1 MHGFLASVRYSF
13 RLLLKSPGFT
23 TTAILILGFGI
34 GANTAI
40 FSLIDTVLLRS
51 LPYPQPDRLI
61 TVTLAASPT
70 APANDAPFDYPD
82 FLDYCRA
89 QHSFASLALEVL
101 DSIALSAGGRTEQ
114 VRVAFDTAS
123 AFQAYGLPFILG
135 RPFTAEED
143 QRGGPLVV
151 VLTEP
156 FWRERL
162 NADPNILGKDIV
174 LNGASFQV
182 IGVIKA
188 LDTELREPPKI
199 LVPLNTANAVAN
211 WDTSWGRDNRFL
223 PCFGRLKD
231 GVTVAQAQADL
242 KLIADNLAARY
253 PEDKGWGVRLEN
265 AQHAE
270 VSDYASTLWVLGAAA
285 AFLLLLS
292 STNVAT
298 LLVAR
303 ASDRQRDLSIRAA
316 IGASR
321 FRLIVHLTLES
332 ALLSFVSGLIGI
344 PIALA
349 AIDLIKRISPQDL
362 VRISDLSLSPQ
373 ALLFCAGAISM
384 TALLSGLFP
393 AIISSKT
400 DLAAALRSAGSRNRT
415 AGPQR
420 SRTQSVMMIGQVT
433 LACVLLIGSGLLVR
447 SFEAAQNMPLG
458 FNPQN
463 LLAAEITLGNTK
475 YKDQSQAD
483 AFFKALQEKVSRVPG
498 VTAAALS
505 DDPPF
510 VNSEDGVFSP
520 FVLPSQT
527 QVVPGREPTFNLQ
540 NISPG
545 YFHALE
551 APIVQG
557 RDFNDGDT
565 RNTQGVMIVNRA
577 LADTFF
583 RGQSAIGKQ
592 IEMPYSYMSQ
602 KRYTIVGV
610 VQDMRHGGPN
620 QSRKFAGYFLCY
632 QQPTHYQIL
641 LVRSTGDPS
650 GLLPALQQAVASIDP
665 EVPLARV
672 DNFTNFI
679 SQRFSTR
686 SLATL
691 VVSIFS
697 GTALLLAAVGLYG
710 VLAYSVARRTS
721 EIAMRIAVGASR
733 RDIVNIVL
741 KRAFKIVWIGVLAGL
756 LTALLLT
763 RFLGNLLCGVGSDD
777 PITIAVSILVL
788 SLAALVACL
797 LPALRAIRINPVTAL
812 RE

>member
-1 MHGFLASVRYSF
+1 MRGFLASVRYSL

-23 TTAILILGFGI
+23 ITAVLILGFGI

-51 LPYPQPDRLI
+51 LPYPEPDRLV
-61 TVTLAASPT
+61 TVNPT
-70 APANDAPFDYPD
+70 ASAKNAPFDYPD

-89 QHSFASLALEVL
+89 QHSFVSLALEVL
-101 DSIALSAGGRTEQ
+101 NPIALSAEGRTEQ
-114 VRVAFDTAS
+114 VMGAFDTAS
-123 AFQAYGLPFILG
+123 VFQAYGLPFILG

-143 QRGGPLVV
+143 QRGGALVA

-156 FWRERL
+156 FWRNRF
-162 NADPNILGKDIV
+162 NADPKILGKNIV
-174 LNGASFQV
+174 LNGVGFQV

-199 LVPLNTANAVAN
+199 LVPLNTARAIAN
-211 WDTSWGRDNRFL
+211 WDASWGRDDRFL

-231 GVTVAQAQADL
+231 GVTVTQAQADL
-242 KLIADNLAARY
+242 KIIADNLAARY

-265 AQHAE
+265 AQQAE

-298 LLVAR
+298 LIVAR
-303 ASDRQRDLSIRAA
+303 ASDRQRDLTIRAA

-321 FRLIVHLTLES
+321 CRLIGHLILES
-332 ALLSFVSGLIGI
+332 ALLSLVGGIIGI

-349 AIDLIKRISPQDL
+349 AIELIKRISPPDL
-362 VRISDLSLSPQ
+362 VRISDLSLSSQ
-373 ALLFCAGAISM
+373 ALLFCVGAISL

-400 DLAAALRSAGSRNRT
+400 DPAAALRRAGSRNRT
-415 AGPQR
+415 AGPQHR
-420 SRTQSVMMIGQVT
+420 RTQSVMMMGQVA

-447 SFEAAQNMPLG
+447 SFEAAQNITLG
-458 FNPQN
+458 FNPQKV
-463 LLAAEITLGNTK
+463 LAAEITLGNTK
-475 YKDQSQAD
+475 YKQQSQAD
-483 AFFKALQEKVSRVPG
+483 AFFKALLEKVSRVPG

-510 VNSEDGVFSP
+510 INFEDGVFSP
-520 FVLPSQT
+520 FVVPSQT
-527 QVVPGREPTFNLQ
+527 PVEPGHEPTFNLQ

-545 YFHALE
+545 YFHTLE
-551 APIVQG
+551 APIIQG

-583 RGQSAIGKQ
+583 PGQSAIGKQ

-602 KRYTIVGV
+602 TRYTIVGV

-632 QQPTHYQIL
+632 QQFTHYEIL
-641 LVRSTGDPS
+641 FVRSVGDPS
-650 GLLPALQQAVASIDP
+650 GLLPALRQAVASIDP

-679 SQRFSTR
+679 SKRFSTR
-686 SLATL
+686 SLAAL
-691 VVSIFS
+691 LVSIFS

-710 VLAYSVARRTS
+710 VLAYSVTRQTP
-721 EIAMRIAVGASR
+721 EIGVRIAIGALR
-733 RDIVNIVL
+733 HHIVKLVL
-741 KRAFKIVWIGVLAGL
+741 KQGGKTIGIGVVAGL
-756 LTALLLT
+756 LASLVLT
-763 RFLGNLLCGVGSDD
+763 RFLGDLLYGVGGND
-777 PITIAVSILVL
+777 PITIAASVVVL
-788 SLAALVACL
+788 SFAALIACL

>member
-1 MHGFLASVRYSF
+1 MPSFLHSLRYTI

-23 TTAILILGFGI
+23 FTAVLVLGFGI

-40 FSLIDTVLLRS
+40 FSLIDTVLLRP
-51 LPYPQPDRLI
+51 LPYPEPDRLV
-61 TVTLAASPT
+61 TVILKT
-70 APANDAPFDYPD
+70 PANDAPFDYPD

-89 QHSFASLALEVL
+89 QQSLVSLALEHL
-101 DSIALSAGGRTEQ
+101 DPIALSAGGRTEQ
-114 VRVAFDTAS
+114 VKVAFDTAS

-143 QRGGPLVV
+143 QPGGPLVA

-156 FWRERL
+156 FWRNRF
-162 NADPNILGKDIV
+162 NADPNILGKNIV
-174 LNGASFQV
+174 LNGVGFQV
-182 IGVIKA
+182 IGVIKGVDA
-188 LDTELREPPKI
+188 EFKEPPKI
-199 LVPLNTANAVAN
+199 LVPLNTADAIAS
-211 WDTSWGRDNRFL
+211 WDVWRNRDTRFL
-223 PCFGRLKD
+223 SCFGRLKD

-242 KLIADNLAARY
+242 KIIADNLAARY
-253 PEDKGWGVRLEN
+253 PEDNGRGVRLEN
-265 AQHAE
+265 YQQAE
-270 VSDYASTLWVLGAAA
+270 VSDYVSTLWVLGAAA
-285 AFLLLLS
+285 TFLLLLS

-298 LLVAR
+298 LVVAR
-303 ASDRQRDLSIRAA
+303 ASDRQRHLTIRAA

-321 FRLIVHLTLES
+321 FSLIGHLMLES
-332 ALLSFVSGLIGI
+332 AFLSLVGGLIGI

-349 AIDLIKRISPQDL
+349 AIESIKQISPPDL
-362 VRISDLSLSPQ
+362 VRVSDLSLSPQ
-373 ALLFCAGAISM
+373 ALLFCAGAISL
-384 TALLSGLFP
+384 TAVLSGLLP

-420 SRTQSVMMIGQVT
+420 SRTQSVMMMGQVA

-463 LLAAEITLGNTK
+463 VIAAEITLGNTK
-475 YKDQSQAD
+475 YKEQSQAD
-483 AFFKALQEKVSRVPG
+483 DFFKALLEKVSRVPG

-510 VNSEDGVFSP
+510 INFEGGVWSP
-520 FVLPSQT
+520 FVLPSKT
-527 QVVPGREPTFNLQ
+527 QVEPGREPTFNLQ

-583 RGQSAIGKQ
+583 PGQSAIGKQ
-592 IEMPYSYMSQ
+592 IEMPYSYITQ

-620 QSRKFAGYFLCY
+620 QSPKFAGYFLCY
-632 QQPTHYQIL
+632 QQLTHYQIL
-641 LVRSTGDPS
+641 LVRSAGDPS
-650 GLLPALQQAVASIDP
+650 GLLPASRQAVASIDP

-672 DNFTNFI
+672 DNFTSFI

-686 SLATL
+686 SLAAL
-691 VVSIFS
+691 LVSIFS

-710 VLAYSVARRTS
+710 VLAYSVSRQTAQ
-721 EIAMRIAVGASR
+721 IGMRIAVGASR

-741 KRAFKIVWIGVLAGL
+741 KQGFKIVWRGVLAGL
-756 LTALLLT
+756 LLASVLSQ
-763 RFLGNLLCGVGSDD
+763 FLGSLLYGVTGTD
-777 PITIAVSILVL
+777 PITIGLSIFVL
-788 SLAALVACL
+788 SFAALVACL
-797 LPALRAIRINPVTAL
+797 LPALRATRINPITAL

>member
-1 MHGFLASVRYSF
+1 MQGFLASVRYGL

-23 TTAILILGFGI
+23 VTAVLVLGFGI

-51 LPYPQPDRLI
+51 LPYPEPDRLATAI
-61 TVTLAASPT
+61 LT
-70 APANDAPFDYPD
+70 APANDSRFDYPD

-89 QHSFASLALEVL
+89 QHSFVSLALEHL
-101 DSIALSAGGRTEQ
+101 DPIALSAGGRTEQ

-123 AFQAYGLPFILG
+123 AFQVYGLPFILG

-143 QRGGPLVV
+143 QPGGPLVA

-156 FWRERL
+156 FWRNRF
-162 NADPNILGKDIV
+162 NADPNILGKNIV
-174 LNGASFQV
+174 LNGAAFQV

-199 LVPLNTANAVAN
+199 LVPLNTADVIAG
-211 WDTSWGRDNRFL
+211 WDKWRARDLGFL
-223 PCFGRLKD
+223 SCFGRLKD
-231 GVTVAQAQADL
+231 GVTVAQAQEDL
-242 KLIADNLAARY
+242 KIIADNLAARY
-253 PEDKGWGVRLEN
+253 PEDNGRGVRLEN
-265 AQHAE
+265 YQQAK

-285 AFLLLLS
+285 TLLLLLS

-298 LLVAR
+298 LVVAR
-303 ASDRQRDLSIRAA
+303 ASDRQQDLTIRAA

-321 FRLIVHLTLES
+321 FRLIGHLILES
-332 ALLSFVSGLIGI
+332 ALLSLAGGLIGI

-349 AIDLIKRISPQDL
+349 AIELIKQISPPDL
-362 VRISDLSLSPQ
+362 VRVSDLSLSPQ
-373 ALLFCAGAISM
+373 ALLFCAGAISL
-384 TALLSGLFP
+384 TAVLSGLLP

-420 SRTQSVMMIGQVT
+420 SRTQSAMMMGQVA

-463 LLAAEITLGNTK
+463 VLAAEITLGNTK
-475 YKDQSQAD
+475 YREQSQAD
-483 AFFKALQEKVSRVPG
+483 AFFKALLEKVSRVPG
-498 VTAAALS
+498 VKAAALS

-510 VNSEDGVFSP
+510 INFEGGVWSP
-520 FVLPSQT
+520 FVIPSQA
-527 QVVPGREPTFNLQ
+527 QVEPGREPTFNLQ

-545 YFHALE
+545 YFHTLE
-551 APIVQG
+551 TPIVQG
-557 RDFNDGDT
+557 RDFNEVDT
-565 RNTQGVMIVNRA
+565 RDAQGVMIVNRA

-583 RGQSAIGKQ
+583 PGQSAIGKQ
-592 IEMPYSYMSQ
+592 IEMPYPYMSQ

-610 VQDMRHGGPN
+610 VQNMRHGGPYH
-620 QSRKFAGYFLCY
+620 SPKFAGYFLCY
-632 QQPTHYQIL
+632 QQFTHYEIL
-641 LVRSTGDPS
+641 FVRSAGDPS
-650 GLLPALQQAVASIDP
+650 RLLPALRQAVASIDP

-686 SLATL
+686 SLAAL
-691 VVSIFS
+691 LVSIFS

-710 VLAYSVARRTS
+710 VLAYSVARQTPQ
-721 EIAMRIAVGASR
+721 IGMRIAVGASR

-741 KRAFKIVWIGVLAGL
+741 KQGFKVVGIGAVAGVLIASVL
-756 LTALLLT
+756 SQ
-763 RFLGNLLCGVGSDD
+763 FLGSLLYGVIGTD

-788 SLAALVACL
+788 SFAALVACL
-797 LPALRAIRINPVTAL
+797 LPALRAVRINPVTAL

>member
-1 MHGFLASVRYSF
+1 MHGFLASVRYSL

-23 TTAILILGFGI
+23 LTAVLVLGFGI

-51 LPYPQPDRLI
+51 LPYPEPDRLA
-61 TVTLAASPT
+61 TVILT

-82 FLDYCRA
+82 FLDYCRS
-89 QHSFASLALEVL
+89 QHSFISLALEHL
-101 DSIALSAGGRTEQ
+101 DPIALSAGNRTEQ

-143 QRGGPLVV
+143 QPGGPLVA

-156 FWRERL
+156 FWRNRF
-162 NADPNILGKDIV
+162 NADPNILGKNIV
-174 LNGASFQV
+174 LNGAPFQV

-188 LDTELREPPKI
+188 LDSELREPPKI
-199 LVPLNTANAVAN
+199 LVPLNTADVIAG
-211 WDTSWGRDNRFL
+211 WETWRGRDVRFL
-223 PCFGRLKD
+223 SCFGRLKD

-242 KLIADNLAARY
+242 KIIADNLAARY
-253 PEDKGWGVRLEN
+253 PEDNGRGVRLEN
-265 AQHAE
+265 YQQAE

-285 AFLLLLS
+285 TFLLLLS

-298 LLVAR
+298 LVVAR
-303 ASDRQRDLSIRAA
+303 ASDRQRDLTIRAA

-321 FRLIVHLTLES
+321 FRLIGHLILES
-332 ALLSFVSGLIGI
+332 AFLSLVGGLIGI

-349 AIDLIKRISPQDL
+349 AIELIKQISPPDL
-362 VRISDLSLSPQ
+362 VRVSDLSLSPQ
-373 ALLFCAGAISM
+373 ALLFCAGAISL
-384 TALLSGLFP
+384 TAVLSGLFP

-420 SRTQSVMMIGQVT
+420 SRTQSVMMMGQVA

-463 LLAAEITLGNTK
+463 VLAAEITLGNTK
-475 YKDQSQAD
+475 YKEQSQAD
-483 AFFKALQEKVSRVPG
+483 AFFKALLEKVSRVPG

-510 VNSEDGVFSP
+510 INFEDGVWSP

-527 QVVPGREPTFNLQ
+527 QVEPGREPTFNLQ

-583 RGQSAIGKQ
+583 PGQSAIGKQ
-592 IEMPYSYMSQ
+592 IEMPYAYMSQ
-602 KRYTIVGV
+602 TRYTIVGV
-610 VQDMRHGGPN
+610 VQDMRHGGPDH
-620 QSRKFAGYFLCY
+620 SPKFAGYFLCY
-632 QQPTHYQIL
+632 QQLTRYQIL
-641 LVRSTGDPS
+641 LVRSAGDPS
-650 GLLPALQQAVASIDP
+650 GLLPALRQAVASIDP

-686 SLATL
+686 RLAAL
-691 VVSIFS
+691 LVSIFS

-710 VLAYSVARRTS
+710 VLAYSVTRQTP
-721 EIAMRIAVGASR
+721 EIGVRIAVGALR
-733 RDIVNIVL
+733 GHIVNIVL
-741 KRAFKIVWIGVLAGL
+741 KQGFKIVAIGAVAGVFIASVLSQ
-756 LTALLLT
+756 
-763 RFLGNLLCGVGSDD
+763 FLGSVLYGVGGND
-777 PITIAVSILVL
+777 PITIVVSILVL
-788 SLAALVACL
+788 SFAALLACV
-797 LPALRAIRINPVTAL
+797 LPALRAIRINPVTAF